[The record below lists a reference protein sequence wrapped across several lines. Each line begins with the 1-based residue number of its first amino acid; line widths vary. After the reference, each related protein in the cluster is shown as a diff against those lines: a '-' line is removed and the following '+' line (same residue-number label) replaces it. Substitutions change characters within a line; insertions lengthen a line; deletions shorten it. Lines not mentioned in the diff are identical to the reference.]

1 MLKTLGVVE
10 VRSDQATAPSS
21 REHLLDRKF
30 AGQGLLEWVTR
41 RMTDALLLEHV
52 VVLAGCAEK
61 AHHLAKRL
69 PADVQVFSDPDAT
82 DSISCYAA
90 VLRHYRADAAVRVSI
105 DNPFVDPA
113 LIDRLVAKAESYRY
127 CDYMSYCSARG
138 KPALL
143 ARIGVLAEW
152 CKAEAVFRADELA
165 ETPRDRQDTCRFLH
179 SHPELFQL
187 RLVPIPE
194 QLDREDVRLL
204 LEVEEDWDHA
214 QMILEALG
222 RDNLDYQGIADLLYQ
237 HPGMRARMAALN
249 QGSTGTF

>member
-1 MLKTLGVVE
+1 M
-10 VRSDQATAPSS
+10 
-21 REHLLDRKF
+21 
-30 AGQGLLEWVTR
+30 
-41 RMTDALLLEHV
+41 
-52 VVLAGCAEK
+52 
-61 AHHLAKRL
+61 
-69 PADVQVFSDPDAT
+69 
-82 DSISCYAA
+82 
-90 VLRHYRADAAVRVSI
+90 
-105 DNPFVDPA
+105 
-113 LIDRLVAKAESYRY
+113 LIDRLVAKAESYHY
-127 CDYMSYCSARG
+127 CDYMSYCSSRG

-152 CKAEAVFRADELA
+152 CKAEAVYRAEELA

-187 RLVPIPE
+187 RLVPVPE

-222 RDNLDYQGIADLLYQ
+222 QDNLDYQGIANLLYQ

-249 QGSTGTF
+249 QSGAGAF